1 LNATAKEF
9 VPGGFSLGGVNDCG
23 TLNQTPPLLSQTAS
37 APDLLRPSNSPTPN
51 VDDILRTQGD
61 ACSENSNNSNSGCD
75 VVYNEVKASETNIE
89 KRRMRSSPELLHPE
103 GRLKEER
110 VEERRCGRCGR
121 NFLPGRG
128 GETCGYHWGKL
139 RARGK
144 ADSHYSC
151 CGARV
156 ASKGQGSKGCSFSP
170 CHVWSGLPS
179 TGGIF
184 GPLEGF
190 VRTKHRKSY
199 PTNGNFGVYGIDC
212 EMCYTIAGLELTK
225 VTVVGVDGRLVYES
239 LVLPDSQVAD
249 YNTRFSGIT
258 QKDLESGPTKNL
270 KEVQNDLMG
279 FINAD
284 TILVGHGLE
293 NDLRA
298 LQLVHSVVLD
308 TSAVFPHYCG
318 LPYRRSL
325 RSLVSSYL
333 KREIQSSWGHDSYED
348 ARACVDLMLWKARK
362 DGCGRKSAVVKT

>member
-1 LNATAKEF
+1 M
-9 VPGGFSLGGVNDCG
+9 G
-23 TLNQTPPLLSQTAS
+23 
-37 APDLLRPSNSPTPN
+37 
-51 VDDILRTQGD
+51 
-61 ACSENSNNSNSGCD
+61 
-75 VVYNEVKASETNIE
+75 
-89 KRRMRSSPELLHPE
+89 
-103 GRLKEER
+103 
-110 VEERRCGRCGR
+110 
-121 NFLPGRG
+121 
-128 GETCGYHWGKL
+128 L

-144 ADSHYSC
+144 ADAHYSC

-199 PTNGNFGVYGIDC
+199 PANGNFGVYGIDC
-212 EMCYTIAGLELTK
+212 EMCYTIAGLQLTK

-348 ARACVDLMLWKARK
+348 ARACVDLMLWKARRQEQTHASQQAE
-362 DGCGRKSAVVKT
+362 DEEGEEEEEADLAEERDHPADENPS